1 MAQSSILTSLNYV
14 YWGQIIAFTLCQ
26 LLLLRADNKTQVFL
40 WICASS
46 LTALSVAN
54 TPHVATVFSNR
65 DLIIWSAFLSLLGG
79 LIRYGALGFQSKG
92 WQRDRKAHILFLVS
106 IVGTPLAFFDILIDY
121 RGIIVSVIGLT
132 ISLACLLAA
141 KHNRYWASNN
151 QFGLILV
158 LIGMGISAALMAARM
173 LTTHPIGVE
182 KSFIGSSGLQV
193 LSTAAIVVIS
203 FVLQLG
209 FTGMLAARQAKLKKF
224 EDRRNARAWQ
234 RSEHGKARAIKLRDI
249 SEKRLDLI
257 ELLTHEIR
265 QPINNAQASLQS
277 IVLALDPKVTLTA
290 RAGHAWER
298 ASASLDHITLAL
310 SNFIVTATLAAD
322 AQKWDQTSIEAM
334 EILEMARLD
343 CNSADRRR
351 IFIKRPENN
360 IFLEGVPTLLRVALH
375 NIFEHALSQVKI
387 DSDISVS
394 AEIDE
399 LKFGVTVSI
408 CFDMAR
414 EKSSIV
420 IPYDQLSFKDTQPS
434 QLANLGLYVARKI
447 AIYHHGDLL
456 FEEKNNHKMMLKL
469 FIPN

>member
-1 MAQSSILTSLNYV
+1 MAQSIILTSLNYA

-26 LLLLRADNKTQVFL
+26 LLLLRPDNRTQVFL

-46 LTALSVAN
+46 LSALSLAN
-54 TPHVATVFSNR
+54 APHVATVFSNR
-65 DLIIWSAFLSLLGG
+65 DLIVWSAFLSLLGG

-106 IVGTPLAFFDILIDY
+106 IVGSPLAFFDILIDY

-151 QFGLILV
+151 QFGLNLV
-158 LIGMGISAALMAARM
+158 LTGMGMSAALLAARI
-173 LTTHPIGVE
+173 LTSYPIGGD
-182 KSFIGSSGLQV
+182 KSFVGSSGLQV
-193 LSTAAIVVIS
+193 LSTAAIVAIS
-203 FVLQLG
+203 FFLQLG

-224 EDRRNARAWQ
+224 EGRRIARAWQ
-234 RSEHGKARAIKLRDI
+234 RSEDVKARAGKLRDI

-265 QPINNAQASLQS
+265 QPINNAQAALQS
-277 IVLALDPKVTLTA
+277 AVLALEPNAALTA

-298 ASASLDHITLAL
+298 ASASLDRITSAL
-310 SNFIVTATLAAD
+310 SNVIVTATLAAD
-322 AQKWDQTSIEAM
+322 TQKWDQTSIDAM

-343 CNSADRRR
+343 CSSADRIR
-351 IFIKRPENN
+351 IFIKRPQNN

-375 NIFEHALSQVKI
+375 NIFQHALSQAKI

-394 AEIDE
+394 AELDE
-399 LKFGVTVSI
+399 LNFGVTVSI
-408 CFDMAR
+408 CFDIGRA
-414 EKSSIV
+414 KSSIV
-420 IPYDQLSFKDTQPS
+420 IPYDQLSFEDTQPS
-434 QLANLGLYVARKI
+434 QLTSLGLYVTEKI
-447 AIYHHGDLL
+447 ANYHHGYLS
-456 FEEKNNHKMMLKL
+456 FAEIHKHKMIIKL